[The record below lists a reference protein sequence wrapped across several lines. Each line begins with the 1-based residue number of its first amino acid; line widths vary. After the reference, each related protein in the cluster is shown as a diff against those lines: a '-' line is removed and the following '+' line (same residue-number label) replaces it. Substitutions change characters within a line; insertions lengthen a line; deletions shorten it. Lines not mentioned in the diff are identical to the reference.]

1 MNKTDLH
8 ILMIDDHP
16 SMIEG
21 YKSILS
27 FNDLG
32 LRIITTP
39 AYNCES
45 AYNIIDKTS
54 VSEAFDFAFIDLS
67 LPPYLEKKIKGGED
81 LALLIKNKFPNCKIV
96 ILTSH
101 AEAFILDAIQKNI
114 APNGLLVKSDFTAD
128 EFLLAFEKIYN
139 NHFYTSRTVVENI
152 AELHEK
158 SAFLDENNRK
168 LITLL
173 AEGVKTKNLPQRMN
187 LSISAIDKRKAQIK
201 FYFKIEKGS
210 DEDIIRE
217 AKKHGLI

>member
-1 MNKTDLH
+1 
-8 ILMIDDHP
+8 MIDDHP

-32 LRIITTP
+32 LKITTTP

-45 AYNIIDKTS
+45 AFNIIEKTAL
-54 VSEAFDFAFIDLS
+54 SEAFDFAFVDLS
-67 LPPYLEKKIKGGED
+67 LPPYLEKKIKSGED
-81 LALLIKNKFPNCKIV
+81 LALLIKNKFPDCKIV

-139 NHFYTSRTVVENI
+139 NHFYTSKTVVENI
-152 AELHEK
+152 AELHGK

-201 FYFKIEKGS
+201 HFFKIEKGS

>member
-1 MNKTDLH
+1 
-8 ILMIDDHP
+8 MIDDHP

-32 LRIITTP
+32 LRITTTP

-45 AYNIIDKTS
+45 AYNIIDTTPIT
-54 VSEAFDFAFIDLS
+54 EAFDFAFVDLS
-67 LPPYLEKKIKGGED
+67 LPPYLEKNIKSGED
-81 LALLIKNKFPNCKIV
+81 LALLIKNKFPKCKIV

-101 AEAFILDAIQKNI
+101 AEAFILDNIQRNI

-139 NHFYTSRTVVENI
+139 NHIYTSKTVIENI

-158 SAFLDENNRK
+158 NSFLDEF
-168 LITLL
+168 
-173 AEGVKTKNLPQRMN
+173 VKTYYSDFPKTKVAILTS
-187 LSISAIDKRKAQIK
+187 SIDPKDEERATEYTIAIDFLSKPLT
-201 FYFKIEKGS
+201 
-210 DEDIIRE
+210 
-217 AKKHGLI
+217 AKMLNELKTIFESEQK

>member
-1 MNKTDLH
+1 MNKKNIH

-32 LRIITTP
+32 LQITTTP

-45 AYNIIDKTS
+45 AYNIISTTP
-54 VSEAFDFAFIDLS
+54 VAEAFDFAFVDLS
-67 LPPYLEKKIKGGED
+67 LPPYLEKNIKSGED
-81 LALLIKNKFPNCKIV
+81 LALLIKNKFTKCKIV

-101 AEAFILDAIQKNI
+101 AEAFILDNIQRNI

-139 NHFYTSRTVVENI
+139 NHIYTSKTVVENI

-158 SAFLDENNRK
+158 NSFLDENNRK

-173 AEGVKTKNLPQRMN
+173 SEGVKTKNLPQRMN

>member
-1 MNKTDLH
+1 VNKTDLH

-32 LRIITTP
+32 LRITTTP

-45 AYNIIDKTS
+45 AYNIIDNTPVFK
-54 VSEAFDFAFIDLS
+54 AFDFAFVDLS
-67 LPPYLEKKIKGGED
+67 LPPYLEKNIKSGED
-81 LALLIKNKFPNCKIV
+81 LALLIKNKFPDCKIV

-201 FYFKIEKGS
+201 YFFKIEKGS

>member
-1 MNKTDLH
+1 
-8 ILMIDDHP
+8 MIDDHP

-32 LRIITTP
+32 LRITTTP

-45 AYNIIDKTS
+45 AYNIIDNTPVFK
-54 VSEAFDFAFIDLS
+54 AFDFAFVDLS
-67 LPPYLEKKIKGGED
+67 LPPYLEKNIKSGED

-187 LSISAIDKRKAQIK
+187 LSISAIDKQKAQIK
-201 FYFKIEKGS
+201 YFFKIEKGS

>member
-1 MNKTDLH
+1 
-8 ILMIDDHP
+8 MIDDHP

-54 VSEAFDFAFIDLS
+54 VSEAFDFAFVDLS

-81 LALLIKNKFPNCKIV
+81 LALLIKNKFPDCKIV

-201 FYFKIEKGS
+201 YFFKIEKGS

>member
-1 MNKTDLH
+1 
-8 ILMIDDHP
+8 MIDDHP

-32 LRIITTP
+32 LRITTTP

-45 AYNIIDKTS
+45 AYNIIDNTPAFK
-54 VSEAFDFAFIDLS
+54 AFDFAFVDLS
-67 LPPYLEKKIKGGED
+67 LPPYLEKNIKSGED

-201 FYFKIEKGS
+201 YFFKIEKGS

>member
-1 MNKTDLH
+1 M
-8 ILMIDDHP
+8 
-16 SMIEG
+16 
-21 YKSILS
+21 
-27 FNDLG
+27 
-32 LRIITTP
+32 
-39 AYNCES
+39 
-45 AYNIIDKTS
+45 
-54 VSEAFDFAFIDLS
+54 
-67 LPPYLEKKIKGGED
+67 
-81 LALLIKNKFPNCKIV
+81 
-96 ILTSH
+96 
-101 AEAFILDAIQKNI
+101 
-114 APNGLLVKSDFTAD
+114 
-128 EFLLAFEKIYN
+128 
-139 NHFYTSRTVVENI
+139 ENI

>member
-1 MNKTDLH
+1 
-8 ILMIDDHP
+8 MIDDHP

-32 LRIITTP
+32 LRITTTP

-45 AYNIIDKTS
+45 AYNIIDNTPVFK
-54 VSEAFDFAFIDLS
+54 AFDFAFVDLS

-81 LALLIKNKFPNCKIV
+81 LALLIKNKFPDCKIV

-201 FYFKIEKGS
+201 YFFKIEKGS

>member
-1 MNKTDLH
+1 
-8 ILMIDDHP
+8 MIDDHP

-32 LRIITTP
+32 LRITTTP

-45 AYNIIDKTS
+45 AYNIIDNTPVFK
-54 VSEAFDFAFIDLS
+54 AFDFAFVDLS
-67 LPPYLEKKIKGGED
+67 LPPYLEKNIKSGED
-81 LALLIKNKFPNCKIV
+81 LALLIKNKFPDCKIV

-201 FYFKIEKGS
+201 YFFKIEKGS

>member
-32 LRIITTP
+32 LKITTTP

-45 AYNIIDKTS
+45 AYNIIDTTPVFK
-54 VSEAFDFAFIDLS
+54 AFDFAFVDLS
-67 LPPYLEKKIKGGED
+67 LPPYLEKGIKSGED

-101 AEAFILDAIQKNI
+101 AEAFTLDNIQKNI
-114 APNGLLVKSDFTAD
+114 EPNGLLVKSDFTAE
-128 EFLLAFEKIYN
+128 EFLLAFEQIYN
-139 NHFYTSRTVVENI
+139 NHYYTSKTVIENI
-152 AELHEK
+152 AELREK
-158 SAFLDENNRK
+158 NSFLDEKNRK

-173 AEGVKTKNLPQRMN
+173 AEGVKTKNIPHLMD